1 MIIKRSNY
9 FITASE
15 DEILDWD
22 CWEELELSAEEKRI
36 GIKWT
41 DFDDEKG
48 YLISKMI
55 DNNSEYETI
64 ILMHEDDY
72 ELYLH
77 ILDDIIRFEL
87 KLRR

>member
-1 MIIKRSNY
+1 MLIKNSNY

-22 CWEELELSAEEKRI
+22 CWEELELSIEEQKN

-48 YLISKMI
+48 YLISRMI
-55 DNNSEYETI
+55 DKNSEYETI
-64 ILMHEDDY
+64 ILMYEDNY

-77 ILDDIIRFEL
+77 IFDNIIRFEL